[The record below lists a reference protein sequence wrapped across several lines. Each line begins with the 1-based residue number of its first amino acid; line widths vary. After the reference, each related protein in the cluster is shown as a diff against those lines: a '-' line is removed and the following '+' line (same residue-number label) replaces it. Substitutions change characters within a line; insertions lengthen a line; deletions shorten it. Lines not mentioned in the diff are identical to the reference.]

1 MKGKGDLR
9 RALVH
14 LLPYRWKLAGVLA
27 LSLAGTGLALVLPY
41 LSKLLVDEALIGG
54 SVRALIWIVGLF
66 MAVTLLTFALNVV
79 SGLTYTRVS
88 ADVLFDMR
96 LELYRHLQ
104 RLSPRFYAGRTLG
117 DIVSRINND
126 VGEIQRISAE
136 AVLGW
141 MGHVLFLVGAVGL
154 MVWLDWRLFLAS
166 VAVLPLAVVALVHYR
181 RRLEGSVT
189 TMRERSSEIG
199 AFLIETLQGMRL
211 VVSSNAQG
219 REAARFRRRNEA
231 FVTSL
236 MDMQRLRYLAGGLPG
251 LLLSVGTAVVFL
263 YGGVRVIGGAIT
275 LGTFVAFMA
284 YQMRLMTP
292 VQGLMGLYA
301 GLAAARVSLRRV
313 HELLDTPVDVVE
325 RPDARSL
332 PEVRGEIRLQGVGL
346 SYGRGAPVLDDVTL
360 TVAPGET
367 LALVGASGS
376 GKSTIADLLV
386 RQVDPDAGRVLL
398 DGHDLS
404 DLRLEDLR
412 RHVGVVEQ
420 EAFLFHAPLDEN
432 IRYARP
438 NATEEEVTAALG
450 AAGLA
455 AFVAG
460 LPEGA
465 ATPVGERGKALSGGE
480 RQRVALARALLA
492 DPAVLVLD
500 EPTAFL
506 DPRAE
511 AEVVRGWERMMRGRT
526 TILVT
531 HRLEPARRAHRVV
544 VLKAG
549 RVVEEGPPEVLLSR
563 PGPLRRLFST
573 PEDDGTPALGTLA
586 RGAAEAL
593 PQRVTSVSVIPEG
606 VG

>member
-1 MKGKGDLR
+1 MKRKGDLR
-9 RALVH
+9 RALAH
-14 LLPYRWKLAGVLA
+14 LVPYRWKLAGVLA

-54 SVRALIWIVGLF
+54 SVRALLWIVGLF
-66 MAVTLLTFALNVV
+66 VTVTLLTFALNVV
-79 SGLTYTRVS
+79 SGLAYTKVS

-141 MGHVLFLVGAVGL
+141 LGHVLFLVGAVGL
-154 MVWLDWRLFLAS
+154 MVWLDWRLFVAS
-166 VAVLPLAVVALVHYR
+166 VAVLPLAVWALVHYR

-189 TMRERSSEIG
+189 TMRERSAEIG

-219 REAARFRRRNEA
+219 REAARFRGRNEA

-251 LLLSVGTAVVFL
+251 LLLSVGTAAVFL
-263 YGGVRVIGGAIT
+263 YGGIRVIGGAIT

-301 GLAAARVSLRRV
+301 GLATARVSLRRV
-313 HELLDTPVDVVE
+313 HDLLDTPVDVVE

-332 PEVRGEIRLQGVGL
+332 PRTRGEIRLEGVGL
-346 SYGRGAPVLDDVTL
+346 SYGRGAPVLDDVSL

-376 GKSTIADLLV
+376 GKSTVADLLV
-386 RQVDPDAGRVLL
+386 RQIDPDAGRVLL

-404 DLRLEDLR
+404 DLRLEDIR
-412 RHVGVVEQ
+412 RHVAVVEQ
-420 EAFLFHAPLDEN
+420 EAFLFHAPLEEN
-432 IRYARP
+432 VRYARP
-438 NATEEEVTAALG
+438 DATDQEVEAALE
-450 AAGLA
+450 AAGLTD
-455 AFVAG
+455 FVAE

-492 DPAVLVLD
+492 DPAILVLD

-511 AEVVRGWERMMRGRT
+511 AEVVRGWEKMMRGRT

-531 HRLEPARRAHRVV
+531 HRLEPARRADRVV

-549 RVVEEGPPEVLLSR
+549 RVVEEGAPEVLLGR
-563 PGPLRRLFST
+563 TGPLRRLF
-573 PEDDGTPALGTLA
+573 PAREDEGAPALDALTAGVE
-586 RGAAEAL
+586 GASPE
-593 PQRVTSVSVIPEG
+593 RVSPVAVGPDG